1 MAGLLGNRGK
11 GRMVAPA
18 QAIQTGFDFVA
29 LSNRKG
35 LQPFLKTLGLQSG
48 LIVGGIHCI
57 AALQLASKC
66 GENRGRRSENPCAC
80 GNFVSS

>member
-1 MAGLLGNRGK
+1 M
-11 GRMVAPA
+11 MAPA
-18 QAIQTGFDFVA
+18 QGIQTGLIFVA

-35 LQPFLKTLGLQSG
+35 LQPFLKTLRLQSG
-48 LIVGGIHCI
+48 LIVGEIHCI

-66 GENRGRRSENPCAC
+66 GENRGRRGENACAC

>member
-18 QAIQTGFDFVA
+18 QLQ
-29 LSNRKG
+29 NRIA
-35 LQPFLKTLGLQSG
+35 QSG

-57 AALQLASKC
+57 AGLQLASKC
-66 GENRGRRSENPCAC
+66 GENRTRRGENRGA
-80 GNFVSS
+80 